1 MTRTDPLA
9 PFGAPLEEIIA
20 HFGLRRVLLAALG
33 AQIARHRARP
43 LSSLVAL
50 DDHLR
55 RDIGL
60 PPKAASPPPLPDVL
74 THLR

>member
-9 PFGAPLEEIIA
+9 PFGATLEDIIA
-20 HFGLRRVLLAALG
+20 HFGIRRVLLAAL
-33 AQIARHRARP
+33 AALIARHRARP
-43 LSSLVAL
+43 LSSLVDL

-60 PPKAASPPPLPDVL
+60 PPKAASPPALPDFL
-74 THLR
+74 NHLR